1 MSRPVYGKQRQ
12 QMKAR
17 AIHYENSSIIY
28 WLTLFFVVA
37 FLFFASF
44 QTALFNGESTQ
55 LYAVNPFERP
65 IISAVLWC
73 SVILLLTAI
82 YFFTNWRFTDRADLL
97 AVCVWL
103 IPLTYVL
110 SSFTAASN
118 HLSTKMVL
126 LEVMYATF
134 FVLGIYLN
142 KNIIGNTVIR
152 YSVMVCGYAVVIWG
166 ILNLFGNAYSN
177 DGVMLTDQGLRLTSV
192 FQYANA
198 YAAFLMA
205 MLIGCLYFLIQSRKW
220 YSVALHAI
228 MLVPIIASFWLTL
241 SRGGLVVLPI
251 ILLLILPFINL
262 KKQLLFLVYFVLATV
277 GSLAITDKL
286 NSVGNDVVSRVLA
299 TRTPS
304 GEVTLLGLSDPMVQQ
319 GWTALLV
326 ATLSVSV
333 VVVLLHL
340 FVGLRFLEKPVSWL
354 SFKYSAFV
362 LPVAAILAGVIGF
375 YVLISDSPIRN
386 MLPDTLEQRIENI
399 NFEQH
404 SVLERVTFYR
414 DAFKLIG
421 DHPLLGAGGGGW
433 AALYEKYQNNPYTS
447 RQTHN
452 FFLQYWIE
460 VGTLGVLVFLAFLG
474 YIFYQYIRSFIKG
487 DEESRNRRFLFY
499 IVTISL
505 LVHSMIDFEMSY
517 GFIAALVFL
526 CLGGMASGF
535 TTDELA
541 FAKKPFVTKWRVAFP
556 LVLGLVAVVVFIV
569 SARQFGASTRYA
581 EALGNAAAQK
591 PLQDVMN
598 PLDGALKLKPTHP
611 DYVATKVG
619 FLMQLYS
626 QNKDENSYN
635 EALRLVQRARE
646 KEPHNKI
653 LFGQE
658 LQLYSLKQDHAKM
671 LELVT
676 AGLAN
681 FPWDNALYE
690 RYMALLLE
698 QLDKARAE
706 NKKDLA
712 DQFGAQILDA
722 YQTVLAKIEHLKTLP
737 EGQMQGAP
745 FDLTPSMMLSVGQ
758 TYYLRGDAAGAANVL
773 KNGIGGN
780 LDDATTQ
787 AIVRWYL
794 AALAKQG
801 LSDQPLYEKLIAKN
815 ANEKNEID
823 KLLEAAL

>member
-1 MSRPVYGKQRQ
+1 
-12 QMKAR
+12 
-17 AIHYENSSIIY
+17 
-28 WLTLFFVVA
+28 
-37 FLFFASF
+37 
-44 QTALFNGESTQ
+44 
-55 LYAVNPFERP
+55 
-65 IISAVLWC
+65 
-73 SVILLLTAI
+73 
-82 YFFTNWRFTDRADLL
+82 
-97 AVCVWL
+97 
-103 IPLTYVL
+103 
-110 SSFTAASN
+110 
-118 HLSTKMVL
+118 
-126 LEVMYATF
+126 
-134 FVLGIYLN
+134 
-142 KNIIGNTVIR
+142 
-152 YSVMVCGYAVVIWG
+152 MVCGYAVVIWG

-205 MLIGCLYFLIQSRKW
+205 MLIGCLYFLIHSRKW

-262 KKQLLFLVYFVLATV
+262 KKQVLFLVYFVLATV

-299 TRTPS
+299 TRAN
-304 GEVTLLGLSDPMVQQ
+304 GKVTLLGLSDPMVQQ
-319 GWTALLV
+319 GWAALLL
-326 ATLSVSV
+326 ATLAVSV

-340 FVGLRFLEKPVSWL
+340 FVGLRLLEKPVSWL

-362 LPVAAILAGVIGF
+362 LPVAAVLVGVIGF
-375 YVLISDSPIRN
+375 YVLMSDSPIRN

-421 DHPLLGAGGGGW
+421 DHPILGAGGGGW

-460 VGTLGVLVFLAFLG
+460 VGTLGVLVLLAFLG
-474 YIFYQYIRSFIKG
+474 YIFYRYIRAFIKS
-487 DEESRNRRFLFY
+487 DDESRNRRFLFY

-535 TTDELA
+535 AVDELA
-541 FAKKPFVTKWRVAFP
+541 FAKRPFVAKWRIAFP
-556 LVLGLVAVVVFIV
+556 LVLGLVAIVVFIV

-658 LQLYSLKQDHAKM
+658 LQLYALKQDHAKM

-676 AGLAN
+676 TGLTN

-712 DQFGAQILDA
+712 DQYGAKILDA

-758 TYYLRGDAAGAANVL
+758 TYYLRGDAAAASNVL